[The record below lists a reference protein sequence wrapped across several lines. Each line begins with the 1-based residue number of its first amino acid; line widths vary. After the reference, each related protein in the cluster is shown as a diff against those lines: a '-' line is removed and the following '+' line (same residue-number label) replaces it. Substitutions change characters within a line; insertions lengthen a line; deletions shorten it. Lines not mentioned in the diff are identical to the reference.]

1 LQKSIPLK
9 LEFTLSPKRFRV
21 LIFPAGIQRL
31 GFKLKKPLHPIP
43 QNQKKGKKRPFSRVF
58 MKLP

>member
-21 LIFPAGIQRL
+21 MIFPAGIQRL

-43 QNQKKGKKRPFSRVF
+43 QNQKKAKNARFQGSS
-58 MKLP
+58 